1 MTGADDRQSA
11 PSATSPTAWHA
22 RRLPELSPRARRD
35 LAALGFFTV
44 ATLVLLYRMVLNLD
58 VFAPDPGD
66 PLLNSWIM
74 AWDVHALTGGLRHFF
89 DTNIFFPYPLTLA
102 YSETLLGDL
111 PLAGPLI
118 ALTGNPLL
126 ACNAV
131 VLASFILGGW
141 CTYFAVSRMTGSG
154 WAGLI
159 AGTVYA
165 FQLERFAALT
175 HVQLLTT
182 QWLPLVVYFADRLL
196 RDGRWRDW
204 LGLAVFFSLQF
215 LCGMNV
221 GLFAALL
228 LALLVAGYLVAGL
241 ARLSP
246 HLLLQGGAFLAVTL
260 AVNLPLAAPYFTL
273 ARQMQMQRSVADLA
287 PFSAAPLNYLTP
299 DPAHWLYGSLGRTL
313 AWGEMR
319 GGEHFLFLGLLAWGL
334 ALLALPGRAEGC
346 AQRRRVWVFAGVTA
360 VLIVLSWGPKLGSVS
375 LPYTL
380 VFEYLPGF
388 RSIRAP
394 ARLIIMV
401 SLLVAFLGGVG
412 ARRLLHRVEP
422 WRRYVAPALC
432 LLVMVEAGFMNW
444 PGVIVP
450 PPNQGPA
457 VYQWLGHQPDR
468 PVVLELPIPSHSALQ
483 AFTQCARQY
492 YSTGHWQ
499 RTVNGYS
506 GFLTRAYGAIASTS
520 QSFPD
525 EATLRWL
532 QGLRVDLVIL
542 HRGDYEAGQWEAL
555 QAALPA
561 WADRLQPLQDFDDA
575 RVLQV
580 ALPPWNAG
588 RARPEFG
595 GKLRLLGYA
604 PPAPGRQPP
613 TLQLFW
619 QARTTLDDCE
629 VVLQPAQGA
638 PLTIPLAADGGAPAQ
653 WHIGEVEVQEVK
665 LPQTAQE
672 WRTVALTVRDRATGM
687 ALPIVAEGQALET
700 VQLEGVGRY

>member
-1 MTGADDRQSA
+1 
-11 PSATSPTAWHA
+11 
-22 RRLPELSPRARRD
+22 
-35 LAALGFFTV
+35 
-44 ATLVLLYRMVLNLD
+44 
-58 VFAPDPGD
+58 
-66 PLLNSWIM
+66 
-74 AWDVHALTGGLRHFF
+74 
-89 DTNIFFPYPLTLA
+89 
-102 YSETLLGDL
+102 
-111 PLAGPLI
+111 
-118 ALTGNPLL
+118 
-126 ACNAV
+126 
-131 VLASFILGGW
+131 
-141 CTYFAVSRMTGSG
+141 
-154 WAGLI
+154 
-159 AGTVYA
+159 
-165 FQLERFAALT
+165 
-175 HVQLLTT
+175 
-182 QWLPLVVYFADRLL
+182 
-196 RDGRWRDW
+196 
-204 LGLAVFFSLQF
+204 
-215 LCGMNV
+215 
-221 GLFAALL
+221 
-228 LALLVAGYLVAGL
+228 
-241 ARLSP
+241 
-246 HLLLQGGAFLAVTL
+246 
-260 AVNLPLAAPYFTL
+260 
-273 ARQMQMQRSVADLA
+273 
-287 PFSAAPLNYLTP
+287 
-299 DPAHWLYGSLGRTL
+299 
-313 AWGEMR
+313 
-319 GGEHFLFLGLLAWGL
+319 
-334 ALLALPGRAEGC
+334 
-346 AQRRRVWVFAGVTA
+346 
-360 VLIVLSWGPKLGSVS
+360 
-375 LPYTL
+375 
-380 VFEYLPGF
+380 
-388 RSIRAP
+388 
-394 ARLIIMV
+394 
-401 SLLVAFLGGVG
+401 
-412 ARRLLHRVEP
+412 
-422 WRRYVAPALC
+422 
-432 LLVMVEAGFMNW
+432 
-444 PGVIVP
+444 
-450 PPNQGPA
+450 